1 METIRALAGQ
11 YLQKLTALCTQVAE
25 TQAERI
31 DAACAFLAEEMGKGK
46 LVYVWGTGGHDNRS
60 AEELL
65 WRAGGLA
72 AFTVILDPGLSLMHG
87 ATKATKIERMPGY
100 AKSVLDYYQVG
111 KDDVLLLVNSYGINA
126 LTIDTIHEC
135 RTRGTRVIAVTSFE
149 FPKSVAP
156 DHPARHPGKENL
168 HEIADLAIDSF
179 VPAGDA
185 VVDVPGFPYKVA
197 GISTLVNVYILNVL
211 VCGVV
216 EKLAQAGIE
225 PPVWVSANAPGG
237 DAWNKRLLE
246 RYLPRVRHL

>member
-1 METIRALAGQ
+1 MQ
-11 YLQKLTALCTQVAE
+11 YLEKLTGLCNRVVETEAE
-25 TQAERI
+25 KLDQACRI
-31 DAACAFLAEEMGKGK
+31 LADEIGKGR
-46 LVYVWGTGGHDNRS
+46 LVYAWGTGGHDNRS

-72 AFTVILDPGLSLMHG
+72 AIAVILDPGLALIHG

-100 AKSVLDYYQVG
+100 AKATLDYYQVG
-111 KDDVLLLVNSYGINA
+111 KDDTLLLVNSYGINT
-126 LTIDTIHEC
+126 LSIDAVHAC
-135 RTRGTRVIAVTSFE
+135 RARGTRVIAVTSFE
-149 FPKSVAP
+149 FPASVPP
-156 DHPARHPGKENL
+156 DHPARHASKENL
-168 HEIADLAIDSF
+168 HEIADLAINSYI
-179 VPAGDA
+179 PAGDA

-216 EKLAQAGIE
+216 EKLAQAGID

-246 RYLPRVRHL
+246 QYLPRVRHL

>member
-1 METIRALAGQ
+1 METMRGLAGQ
-11 YLQKLTALCTQVAE
+11 YLQTLSTLLTQIAE
-25 TQAERI
+25 TQAERM
-31 DAACAFLAEEMGKGK
+31 DAACTILAEEIGRGK
-46 LVYVWGTGGHDNRS
+46 LVYAWGTGGHDNRS

-72 AFTVILDPGLSLMHG
+72 AFAVILDPGLSLMHG

-100 AKSVLDYYQVG
+100 AKSVLDYYRVG
-111 KDDVLLLVNSYGINA
+111 TDDVLLLVNSYGVNA
-126 LTIDTIHEC
+126 LTIDAVHEC
-135 RTRGTRVIAVTSFE
+135 RARGARVIAVTSFA
-149 FPKSVAP
+149 FPESVAP
-156 DHPARHPGKENL
+156 DHPARHPSKENV

-197 GISTLVNVYILNVL
+197 GISTLLNVYILNVL
-211 VCGVV
+211 VCGTVQ
-216 EKLAQAGIE
+216 KLAQAGID

-246 RYLPRVRHL
+246 QYLPRVRHL

>member
-1 METIRALAGQ
+1 MRELAAQ
-11 YLQKLTALCTQVAE
+11 YLGRLTTLCNRVIETEADKLDRASQIVADE
-25 TQAERI
+25 IA
-31 DAACAFLAEEMGKGK
+31 KGK
-46 LVYVWGTGGHDNRS
+46 LVYAWGTGGHDNRS

-72 AFTVILDPGLSLMHG
+72 SIAVILDPGLALIHG

-100 AKSVLDYYQVG
+100 AKSTLDYYQIG
-111 KDDVLLLVNSYGINA
+111 KDDTLLLVNSYGVNT
-126 LTIDTIHEC
+126 LSIDTVHEC
-135 RTRGTRVIAVTSFE
+135 RARGTRVIAVTSFE
-149 FPKSVAP
+149 FPASVP
-156 DHPARHPGKENL
+156 PEHPARHPSKENL
-168 HEIADLAIDSF
+168 HEIADLAINSYI
-179 VPAGDA
+179 PAGDA

-216 EKLAQAGIE
+216 EKLAWAGID

-246 RYLPRVRHL
+246 QYLPRVRHL